1 MIRIVVPMGGEGRRF
16 AEAGHSFPKPLVE
29 IRGKPMI
36 EIVAQNLTPAETH
49 QFIFICRQDHIQKFA
64 LADVLRLVAPGCHI
78 VPLRSPTAGALC
90 SVLLAMDQLDN
101 EDELLIANADQYIAG
116 GVDHF
121 LRSVRDRS
129 ADGAVMTF
137 PSTHPKWSF
146 VKVEDERV
154 VSVAEKRPISRDATA
169 GLYYFR
175 HGRDFLSAAQRMLM
189 KNATVGGEFY
199 VAPVF
204 NELIL
209 MGKVVVPYRILR
221 EAMFGL
227 GTPEDVAVYIESLG
241 KVQGSL

>member
-16 AEAGHSFPKPLVE
+16 AETGHSFPKPLVE

-49 QFIFICRQDHIQKFA
+49 RFVFVCRQDHMQKFA
-64 LADVLRLVAPGCHI
+64 LAEVLRLVAPECHI

-101 EDELLIANADQYIAG
+101 DDELLIANADQFIAG
-116 GVDHF
+116 GVDDF

-146 VKVEDERV
+146 VKVEEERV
-154 VSVAEKRPISRDATA
+154 VAVAEKRPISRDATA
-169 GLYYFR
+169 GLYYFH
-175 HGRDFLSAAQRMLM
+175 HGHDFVAAAQRMLM

-209 MGKVVVPYRILR
+209 MGKTVVPYRIAR

-227 GTPEDVAVYIESLG
+227 GTPEDVAVFVESLG
-241 KVQGSL
+241 KAAVS

>member
-16 AEAGHSFPKPLVE
+16 AETGHSFPKPLVE

-36 EIVAQNLTPAETH
+36 EIVAQNLTPAEPH
-49 QFIFICRQDHIQKFA
+49 RFVFVCRQDHIQKFS
-64 LADVLRLVAPGCHI
+64 LADVLRLVAPECHI
-78 VPLRSPTAGALC
+78 VPLRNPTAGALC

-101 EDELLIANADQYIAG
+101 DDELLIANADQFIAG
-116 GVDHF
+116 GVDDF
-121 LRSVRDRS
+121 LRSVRARS

-146 VKVEDERV
+146 VKVEEERV

-175 HGRDFLSAAQRMLM
+175 HGNDFVAAAQRMLM

-209 MGKVVVPYRILR
+209 KGKMVVPYRISR

-227 GTPEDVAVYIESLG
+227 GTPEDVALFVESLG
-241 KVQGSL
+241 KDAVA